1 MRHLQSLLKLV
12 LLFAG
17 FSLLSPVSA
26 QTKWDL
32 YAFPGASHPITVRLG
47 EFAAE
52 VRKQTEGQLIITVR
66 PSGEFP
72 FKATEVVRAT
82 GTGQVQMG
90 EGYSGFI
97 SGSTPLASI
106 ANLPLLVRN
115 SDELDKVWP
124 IIKKYAEPE
133 LEKAGVKTLFYFS
146 WPPQNLFGRGPQI
159 KTIEEFAGRKF
170 RTTDGKQSE
179 MLKRL
184 GGSAVSLTLA
194 EVPLAVERGVVDGFM
209 TAGFNVV
216 GAKWSEFVNWGY
228 VPGIHAG
235 GPDYIM
241 VNIDAYKKLKPEV
254 RAVLDKVAA
263 VWGPK
268 MTIEN
273 AADETRDLEIL
284 KNKFKVD
291 LFVPPQDQIDKLTE
305 LMKPYWTS
313 WAEAQ
318 GPNAVAAV
326 KEIRAVLNR

>member
-1 MRHLQSLLKLV
+1 VLAVPVVLRAKAQKPTAVFIPVVLHLNALKPTAVLFETLLHNKAHVPIAV
-12 LLFAG
+12 L
-17 FSLLSPVSA
+17 
-26 QTKWDL
+26 
-32 YAFPGASHPITVRLG
+32 
-47 EFAAE
+47 
-52 VRKQTEGQLIITVR
+52 
-66 PSGEFP
+66 
-72 FKATEVVRAT
+72 
-82 GTGQVQMG
+82 
-90 EGYSGFI
+90 
-97 SGSTPLASI
+97 
-106 ANLPLLVRN
+106 
-115 SDELDKVWP
+115 
-124 IIKKYAEPE
+124 AEPE

-159 KTIEEFAGRKF
+159 KSIEEFAGRKF

-228 VPGIHAG
+228 IPGIHAG

-263 VWGPK
+263 QWGPK
-268 MTIEN
+268 MTREN

-284 KNKFKVD
+284 KTKFKS
-291 LFVPPQDQIDKLTE
+291 FSIIFAFE
-305 LMKPYWTS
+305 
-313 WAEAQ
+313 
-318 GPNAVAAV
+318 
-326 KEIRAVLNR
+326 

>member
-1 MRHLQSLLKLV
+1 MCFFKLMLRSV
-12 LLFAG
+12 LMLAGLSMLFTA
-17 FSLLSPVSA
+17 SA
-26 QTKWDL
+26 QTKWDM
-32 YAFPGASHPITVRLG
+32 YAFPGASHPITLRLA

-52 VRKQTEGQLIITVR
+52 VRKETNGQLIITVR

-106 ANLPLLVRN
+106 ANLPFLVRN
-115 SDELDKVWP
+115 AEELDKVWP

-133 LEKAGVKTLFYFS
+133 FEKAGVKTLFYFS
-146 WPPQNLFGRGPQI
+146 WPPQNLFGRGAQI
-159 KTIEEFAGRKF
+159 KTIEDFAGRKF

-209 TAGFNVV
+209 TAGFNVI
-216 GAKWSEFVNWGY
+216 GAKWHEFVTWGY

-241 VNIDAYKKLKPEV
+241 VNINAYKKLKPEV
-254 RAVLDKVAA
+254 REALDKVAA
-263 VWGPK
+263 VWGAK
-268 MTIEN
+268 MTREN
-273 AADETRDLEIL
+273 AADETRDLETL
-284 KNKFKVD
+284 KTKYKVD
-291 LFVPPQDQIDKLTE
+291 LYVPPQAELDRLTE
-305 LMKPYWTS
+305 LMKPYWAS
-313 WAEAQ
+313 WAESQ
-318 GPNAVAAV
+318 GPNAVAAL
-326 KEIRAVLNR
+326 KEIRATLNR